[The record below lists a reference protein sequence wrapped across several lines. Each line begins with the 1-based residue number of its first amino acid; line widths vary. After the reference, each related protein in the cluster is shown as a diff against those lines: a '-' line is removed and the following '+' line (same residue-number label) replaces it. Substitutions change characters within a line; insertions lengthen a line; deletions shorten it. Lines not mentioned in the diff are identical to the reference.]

1 MTMEYLDIEVHDG
14 ITYLD
19 LNDQYT
25 YRAAAE
31 SLAATTQARNRTT
44 VTSSMYDGEWEV
56 HSTLGNVTET
66 IAIYVNGPSQ
76 SVVKEN
82 IDRVV
87 AAFSQPV
94 YQVRVSLDEDV
105 TYWRCFPAEYSIDRS
120 HVYMHNKMAVV
131 KFQVPRFP
139 KVTSEVRQ

>member
-14 ITYLD
+14 ISFLD
-19 LNDQYT
+19 LNDRYV
-25 YRAAAE
+25 YRATPE
-31 SLAATTQARNRTT
+31 SLVATSQARNRTT

-66 IAIYVNGPSQ
+66 IAVYVRGASQ
-76 SVVKEN
+76 AIIKEN
-82 IDRVV
+82 INRVID
-87 AAFSQPV
+87 AFSQSL
-94 YQVRVSLDEDV
+94 YQVRVTLDDDV

-131 KFQVPRFP
+131 RLQIPRFP
-139 KVTSEVRQ
+139 KTTSEVRQ